1 MQTDGWAIR
10 PDFLGRH
17 VRGGR
22 SNRTSKR
29 VPARELARAR
39 GQGAADPG
47 RRGFPSNSLRRIAI
61 HTSLDHSASIGTTT
75 RCGPRSAPKCG
86 FSTSGCASLSSAC
99 RGRYKVFLDSRADAA
114 GPGGAAPDCQPSLRR
129 QLCGLVVRPG
139 RRSALPRRRWH
150 GSEVTADA
158 RWTAAAS
165 PVGELPASARRWR
178 TSLVRADRATTGERK
193 HARWRTGRL
202 SPPPPVLEY
211 RLALCPKRSSP
222 SVLKLVVRRRLE
234 RPGRGRAPL
243 APGRRL
249 SATRRAWITVDGAGS
264 DDSV

>member
-139 RRSALPRRRWH
+139 STQCSAAPTVAWFGGNGGRALDRGCIACRRAPREREALAHIFSSRRQSHDRRKEACALAH
-150 GSEVTADA
+150 GTPI
-158 RWTAAAS
+158 TAA
-165 PVGELPASARRWR
+165 PGTRV
-178 TSLVRADRATTGERK
+178 
-193 HARWRTGRL
+193 
-202 SPPPPVLEY
+202 
-211 RLALCPKRSSP
+211 SS
-222 SVLKLVVRRRLE
+222 SVV
-234 RPGRGRAPL
+234 P
-243 APGRRL
+243 
-249 SATRRAWITVDGAGS
+249 
-264 DDSV
+264 